1 MSRRALSKYL
11 TAGYFVAALL
21 SAGCTRPVATTAPR
35 EPDLS
40 GAQDSVQDEC
50 LEGDWVMRT
59 ADLYLLVA
67 TIVPVPNLRIADG
80 SLFLSFTGGQYRYGS
95 DGFVE
100 HIDLG
105 PGRYLEGTAIF
116 LTTGTYASEEGT
128 LPLVI
133 GGAEAPVT
141 GGSALSFLGGGAE
154 KAVTKWL
161 AYKDGRSEEYPGEGP
176 QVSLPLTG
184 RFRYSCSDQELIL
197 FMAGMTGEVPL
208 FFKRE

>member
-11 TAGYFVAALL
+11 TAGLVVAAAL
-21 SAGCTRPVATTAPR
+21 SAGCIRPVATTAPSG
-35 EPDLS
+35 PDLS
-40 GAQDSVQDEC
+40 GAQDSVRDEC

-59 ADLYLLVA
+59 ADLDLLVQS
-67 TIVPVPNLRIADG
+67 IVPVPGLRIVAG
-80 SLFLSFTGGQYRYGS
+80 SLFLTFAGGEYRYGS

-100 HIDLG
+100 HMDLG

-116 LTTGTYASEEGT
+116 LLTGTYA
-128 LPLVI
+128 
-133 GGAEAPVT
+133 AEVGSPAT
-141 GGSALSFLGGGAE
+141 GGSALSFMGGGAE

-161 AYKDGRSEEYPGEGP
+161 AFKDGRSEEYPGEGP

-184 RFRYSCSDQELIL
+184 RFRYSCSDQELIMY
-197 FMAGMTGEVPL
+197 MAGMSGEVPM

>member
-11 TAGYFVAALL
+11 TVGNVVTVALL
-21 SAGCTRPVATTAPR
+21 AGCTRAEGEV
-35 EPDLS
+35 S
-40 GAQDSVQDEC
+40 GTLPTVDFSESQGSERDPC

-59 ADLYLLVA
+59 ADLDLLVA
-67 TIVPVPNLRIADG
+67 TLVPVPNLRIVAG
-80 SLFLSFTGGQYRYGS
+80 SLFLSFAGGEYRYGS

-100 HIDLG
+100 HVDLG
-105 PGRYLEGTAIF
+105 PGRYLEGTAVF
-116 LTTGTYASEEGT
+116 LMTGTYAAQVGS
-128 LPLVI
+128 
-133 GGAEAPVT
+133 PVT
-141 GGSALSFLGGGAE
+141 GGSALSFLGGGAD

-197 FMAGMTGEVPL
+197 YFTGPTGEVPM
-208 FFKRE
+208 FFKRP